1 MAPVKG
7 SCKKGVFGRCFGAV
21 STATFFSLETRRKK
35 KDSMRQRTEKREK
48 FSFFYKRVFISK
60 IRFAFSKN
68 ERQLIYLKMLL
79 FFPRKSGFHSFFE
92 PDLLHRTFLENRGLR
107 NSNKKKVCNKNCAPL
122 DRTNNRIRYPRWE
135 VSSWWWKVCKGSR
148 QIGIVPSEESLAG
161 KKKASGGGGGKVH
174 SFFSSVPFIFVPSSP
189 ALLFR
194 RTRGKG
200 VLLKREASFLF
211 SSGSVFWQAA
221 GPFFISQLSLT
232 KGIRLFN

>member
-48 FSFFYKRVFISK
+48 FSFFYKRVLCNWKVGGGEGGLLPFF
-60 IRFAFSKN
+60 FALSAFCSKN

-122 DRTNNRIRYPRWE
+122 DRTNNRIRYPR
-135 VSSWWWKVCKGSR
+135 
-148 QIGIVPSEESLAG
+148 
-161 KKKASGGGGGKVH
+161 
-174 SFFSSVPFIFVPSSP
+174 
-189 ALLFR
+189 
-194 RTRGKG
+194 
-200 VLLKREASFLF
+200 
-211 SSGSVFWQAA
+211 
-221 GPFFISQLSLT
+221 
-232 KGIRLFN
+232 